1 MIDSVKITMTLTWE
15 RKQSI
20 YTLCQNIYQAT
31 IRELAQTIEGIV
43 SSFRAVPYGQMYYR
57 ELEKCKVQSLTR
69 SGGNFDGKA
78 YILEEAANE
87 LKCWM

>member
-1 MIDSVKITMTLTWE
+1 MILTWE

-20 YTLCQNIYQAT
+20 YTLCQNIFLNYQAT

-87 LKCWM
+87 LKWWM